1 MGYQETLFYTNF
13 PKSFNKLVAAYK
25 QASQA
30 GIDLKSYA
38 PTENQFLKRYSI
50 QQYSLHMRKE
60 RGW

>member
-1 MGYQETLFYTNF
+1 MGYQETLFYTEF
-13 PKSFNKLVAAYK
+13 LKAFKKLVAAYK

-30 GIDLKSYA
+30 GIGLESYA
-38 PTENQFLKRYSI
+38 PTDNQFLKRYSI

>member
-13 PKSFNKLVAAYK
+13 PKSFKKLVSAYK

-30 GIDLKSYA
+30 GIGLESYE

-50 QQYSLHMRKE
+50 RQYSLHMGNE
-60 RGW
+60 HGW